1 MSEAT
6 IEAVLA
12 SPWLLAVLLVAVV
25 IDGPCP
31 FLPSEPLLFAVAA
44 RAVGAGDLAMLLG
57 LVVATVIGS
66 LLGDFLVYGVARS
79 SRRLLPEGQNRVTRW
94 VHCHLHRRPIAA
106 LAAVRVIPG
115 GRLASVAAA
124 GRTDLPFRR
133 FLPATLTSS
142 LLWTGWMVGLGAAL
156 GGVTGGDP
164 LVSLGASLLLGL
176 VVAVLASAAE
186 RLHRRLRRP
195 ATAPTT

>member
-12 SPWLLAVLLVAVV
+12 SPWLLGVLLVAVV
-25 IDGPCP
+25 VDGPFP
-31 FLPSEPLLFAVAA
+31 FLPSEPLLFAAVA
-44 RAVGAGDLAMLLG
+44 RAVGVGDLPMFLG
-57 LVVATVIGS
+57 LVVATIAGS
-66 LLGDFLVYGVARS
+66 LLGDLLIYGVARS
-79 SRRLLPEGQNRVTRW
+79 SRRLLPEGQNRVSRW
-94 VHCHLHRRPIAA
+94 VHRHMHRRPIVA

-133 FLPATLTSS
+133 FMPATLTSS
-142 LLWTGWMVGLGAAL
+142 LLWTTWMIGFGVAL

-164 LVSLGASLLLGL
+164 LISVGASLLLGL
-176 VVAVLASAAE
+176 LVTVVGSVAE

-195 ATAPTT
+195 ATASTT